1 MTALGAN
8 IGANAAHVNRAEKE
22 AGHHPARRGIR

>member
-1 MTALGAN
+1 MTALGAG
-8 IGANAAHVNRAEKE
+8 IDANATRASRAGKE